1 MGTYIVGLERQGI
14 QLFQDVLQ
22 YCQLT
27 EQPTDQTTIKQ
38 IYDQCLSQVVQ
49 MLTTDFQAFLIN
61 IQSLPVWSMIYYLEQ
76 PLPYDRVEYFRNSVR
91 VFAIW
96 LWTQMTQTGILHET
110 EFYVFHHAT
119 LSILVLQSYVN
130 ADQA

>member
-91 VFAIW
+91 TFAIW
-96 LWTQMTQTGILHET
+96 LWTQMDQTGILHET

>member
-27 EQPTDQTTIKQ
+27 EQPTDQQTIRQ

-49 MLTTDFQAFLIN
+49 MLTTDFQEFVVN

-76 PLPYDRVEYFRNSVR
+76 PLPYDRVEYFRNSLR
-91 VFAIW
+91 SFAIW
-96 LWTQMTQTGILHET
+96 LWTQMFQTGILHET